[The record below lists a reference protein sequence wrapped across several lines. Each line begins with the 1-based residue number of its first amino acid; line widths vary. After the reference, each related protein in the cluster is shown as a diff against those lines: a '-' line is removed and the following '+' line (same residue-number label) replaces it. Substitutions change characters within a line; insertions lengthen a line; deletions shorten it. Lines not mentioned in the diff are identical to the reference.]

1 MTVPDITLEMKE
13 KLKEERLMQYQA
25 RIFQTQMDIAAYK
38 AVEDENRLQLAEKQL
53 EALMTAYEAISV
65 M

>member
-53 EALMTAYEAISV
+53 EALMSAYEAISV